1 MIKVSIQE
9 EDTTISSRCMYP
21 TQEHLN
27 MNINANSLR
36 APLVAQM
43 AKKGEI
49 NSNTII
55 AGNSMDRSSRQ
66 KINKETPALKIH

>member
-1 MIKVSIQE
+1 MIKESIQE
-9 EDTTISSRCMYP
+9 KDTTISSRCMYP

-43 AKKGEI
+43 AK
-49 NSNTII
+49 NL
-55 AGNSMDRSSRQ
+55 
-66 KINKETPALKIH
+66 PAMQGT